1 MPLWQYRKRIDDSQ
15 VQRYLDLITSLPIRL
30 ESRSWLENLSLAS
43 LARKY
48 DLAYLD
54 LAKRLVLPIH

>member
-1 MPLWQYRKRIDDSQ
+1 MPLWQYRKRIDL
-15 VQRYLDLITSLPIRL
+15 YLITSLPIRL

-43 LARKY
+43 LARKHDLAVY
-48 DLAYLD
+48 DVAYLD